1 MSFEGKFDISEGQ
14 VKPAPTFI
22 PSFSWVRPFSDHIS
36 THEMLKFELRDL
48 DLVLVLEWEFYR
60 GLKQPKIFGGILSW

>member
-48 DLVLVLEWEFYR
+48 DLVLVLE
-60 GLKQPKIFGGILSW
+60 